1 MRRQTGFTLVELM
14 VVIVI
19 VGILGASAVPV
30 FQTYRQR
37 SYGSEA
43 SVTMKNLLEGEILFY
58 LEKDSFFPD
67 EGQTIFIPA
76 EGPYTSET
84 NQNIQ
89 DIADALK
96 INISVGHNLDYRL
109 TNYGDNLY
117 VIISADFPLFK
128 DGSKELHGQLHNT
141 GKMIIFTAG

>member
-1 MRRQTGFTLVELM
+1 MRRQTGFTLIELM
-14 VVIVI
+14 VVIAILGV
-19 VGILGASAVPV
+19 LGASAVPV
-30 FQTYRQR
+30 YQTYRQR

-43 SVTMKNLLEGEILFY
+43 SITMKNLLEGEILYY

-96 INISVGHNLDYRL
+96 INISVGHNLDYQI
-109 TNYGDNLY
+109 TNSVDELF
-117 VIISADFPLFK
+117 VIISADFALYK
-128 DGSKELHGQLHNT
+128 DGSRKLIGQLKNT
-141 GKMIIFTAG
+141 GEMYIFTGG